1 LKEDLK
7 KKANDALKKKDED
20 KTEEDIEA
28 IAEETA

>member
-7 KKANDALKKKDED
+7 KKANEGLKKKDED